1 MRVPEETGSIAWED
15 AAVGQAAIEPELHV
29 ARALELFEDDL
40 VHLGPRFDQSRCED
54 GEAAAAFDV
63 AGGAEEALGRIE
75 GGRIDAARED
85 APARRLREVVGA
97 RQTGERIEQDH
108 HIGTVFDEALRALDH
123 ELGNRDVVLAGHI
136 ERRRNDLASDGS
148 LHIGYFLGALVDE
161 QAHEVHFGVVGR
173 NGSRD
178 ILEDRSLARLRGRD
192 R

>member
-1 MRVPEETGSIAWED
+1 MV
-15 AAVGQAAIEPELHV
+15 
-29 ARALELFEDDL
+29 
-40 VHLGPRFDQSRCED
+40 
-54 GEAAAAFDV
+54 
-63 AGGAEEALGRIE
+63 
-75 GGRIDAARED
+75 
-85 APARRLREVVGA
+85 RLP

-178 ILEDRSLARLRGRD
+178 ILEDRGLARLRGRD
-192 R
+192 DEAALAFADGGGQIDDACRDGVLAVLHPQTLVGIDRREIGEADTFTEFIG